1 MTPLQLRQLI
11 RSGHIKT
18 FEDLITHTSVNAIA
32 QAIGRSVT
40 HIQTIRKDYGKLT
53 LGDWHGL
60 SEWLGMDRGRVILLF
75 PE

>member
-1 MTPLQLRQLI
+1 MTPLQIRQLI

-18 FEDLITHTSVNAIA
+18 FEDLISYTSVAFIAKAIN
-32 QAIGRSVT
+32 RSPK
-40 HIQTIRKDYGKLT
+40 HIETIRKDYSKLT

-60 SEWLGMDRGRVILLF
+60 SEWIGMDRWRVVELF